1 MLKRIT
7 FRARRS
13 TTDIKWRWWSNR
25 GKNQNPQKT
34 PGPKISHHKSWDC
47 FEYPKKSLLK
57 SSHPIQYFP
66 NFPTQKNPRFAD
78 FKAKNILR
86 SSPSLE
92 IRSTILPSGISQ
104 HFFISSSFLS
114 SCKTQLNPLSPNSD
128 QQQLSPNNVHTLSR
142 DKVVRNIKNDHE
154 RENASMF
161 Y

>member
-1 MLKRIT
+1 MPGEVLRISSDGDD
-7 FRARRS
+7 RIGAK
-13 TTDIKWRWWSNR
+13 IKTQ
-25 GKNQNPQKT
+25 KN

-47 FEYPKKSLLK
+47 FEYRKKSLLK

-66 NFPTQKNPRFAD
+66 NFPTPNIPKLQISKPKIFFDHPRH
-78 FKAKNILR
+78 FKSGVQSPRAFPNISL
-86 SSPSLE
+86 SP
-92 IRSTILPSGISQ
+92 R
-104 HFFISSSFLS
+104 HFLS
-114 SCKTQLNPLSPNSD
+114 SCKTQLNSLSPNSD